1 MNKEEII
8 SQLKKYNFDSSQ
20 YIIISGAAMV
30 IHGVKEKTNDIDIAV
45 TYEYFEYLLN
55 NYNCEFEKINAFG
68 HKIYF
73 IDNIIN
79 FGVDYYT
86 KPIYIDG
93 LPIQTIE
100 DITKLKESLGRD
112 KDKKDIKLLR
122 RYNESN

>member
-8 SQLKKYNFDSSQ
+8 SILKKYNFDSSQ

-30 IHGVKEKTNDIDIAV
+30 IHGVKSTTNDIDIAV

-55 NYNCEFEKINAFG
+55 NYKCEFEKINPYG

-93 LPIQTIE
+93 LPVQTID
-100 DITKLKESLGRD
+100 DIIKLKESLGRD

-122 RYNESN
+122 CYNESN